1 MSVFSDRIKLLRLE
15 REEKQSDVAEVLGV
29 SVQSY
34 SAYEAS
40 REPNYELLCKLANYF
55 NVTTDYLLGVS
66 DCRNIK
72 NQGIQ
77 EETGLSEKSI
87 ELLRIFK
94 KNAQRGNPNMIN
106 LANLVLTDIKY
117 FALSNSVADYL
128 EMMTLPR
135 LKEQTVVLLSEDK
148 INLDGSIEKN
158 EKYKKCDDLV
168 EETYGKG
175 NAAVLVGHK
184 LAVYRENL
192 IKDAFFNII
201 EKPEEMPLD

>member
-72 NQGIQ
+72 NQGIH
-77 EETGLSEKSI
+77 EETGLSEEAIESLKYCIKRDKENSI
-87 ELLRIFK
+87 TLTVNTLL
-94 KNAQRGNPNMIN
+94 
-106 LANLVLTDIKY
+106 
-117 FALSNSVADYL
+117 
-128 EMMTLPR
+128 
-135 LKEQTVVLLSEDK
+135 EDK
-148 INLDGSIEKN
+148 HVLVAIAHYLYYKLDDNLIPNSQSSLVPFSAKYKYSKPDAAWTSGKTPPPIDGDAELDCINN
-158 EKYKKCDDLV
+158 EKY
-168 EETYGKG
+168 T
-175 NAAVLVGHK
+175 K
-184 LAVYRENL
+184 LEMLEIQEFL
-192 IKDAFFNII
+192 IKLLEKENIT
-201 EKPEEMPLD
+201 EHFK